1 MGTGGRH
8 AIKGTRPLAPAVPRS
23 KLSLLEPVV
32 PAVTLDCSPTAPLR
46 GSGCA
51 REDAGAPLPGPK

>member
-8 AIKGTRPLAPAVPRS
+8 AVKGTRPLEPAVPRS
-23 KLSLLEPVV
+23 KLCLLEPAV
-32 PAVTLDCSPTAPLR
+32 PAVTLDCSPIAPLR

-51 REDAGAPLPGPK
+51 REDAGAPLRCPE